1 MQAIDIFKLS
11 TRVFRTNKLRTSLT
25 IFGIG
30 VGIGTI
36 LFLVSFGFGLQKV
49 ILDQITTSDALLSLD
64 VSSEASSAIELDQES
79 EKDLQAIPEIKEVS
93 SITSVPAQIEINSL
107 NSGSVINAVNPSF
120 FRLAGTQVGQ
130 GELFKEGE
138 SKKAVISSAT
148 LKTFGISDDDNLLGK
163 MMSIKLYLSKKV
175 TEGDMGENIEEIEEI
190 KEVNLEDE
198 FEIVGIIE
206 DDNSSYVYLPYSDV
220 SHLNLPNF
228 SMSKIRVENK
238 DDLGLVRSKIIEKG
252 FSVSALSDV
261 IDEANKIF
269 QVVQIILSLFGAVAL
284 IVSAIGMFNT
294 MTIALLER
302 IQEIG
307 VMKALGASKKD
318 IWQMFLVESIVIGF
332 LGGVSGIFIG
342 IIGGKLFNFGINK
355 LANSLGGVAVNLFY
369 TPQGF
374 IIIILIF
381 STIVGFLTGLYPA
394 RRASKL
400 NALDALRYK

>member
-1 MQAIDIFKLS
+1 MQIVDVFRLA
-11 TRVFRTNKLRTSLT
+11 TRVFKTNKLRTSLT
-25 IFGIG
+25 ILGIG

-64 VSSEASSAIELDQES
+64 VYAESSSVVELNQES
-79 EKDLQAIPEIKEVS
+79 ENDLKNIPEIDEIS
-93 SITSVPAQIEINSL
+93 PITSIPAQIELDGLS
-107 NSGSVINAVNPSF
+107 SGSMVSAVNFSY
-120 FRLAGTQVGQ
+120 FRLSGAKVQKGEFFQSGQ
-130 GELFKEGE
+130 
-138 SKKAVISSAT
+138 SKKAVISSAA
-148 LKTFGISDDDNLLGK
+148 LKSFNISDEDDPLGS
-163 MMSIKLYLSKKV
+163 MLSIKLYLSKVKSTGDNESNV
-175 TEGDMGENIEEIEEI
+175 DETEEL
-190 KEVNLEDE
+190 NLESE
-198 FEIVGIIE
+198 FEIVGVVD
-206 DDNSSYVYLPYSDV
+206 DDNSYIYIPMSDV

-228 SMSKIRVENK
+228 STIKIKVVNKEELEN
-238 DDLGLVRSKIIEKG
+238 VRNQIIQMG

-269 QVVQIILSLFGAVAL
+269 QVIQIILSLFGAVAL

-307 VMKALGASKKD
+307 IMKALGASKKD
-318 IWQMFLVESIVIGF
+318 VWQMFLVESIIIGF
-332 LGGVSGIFIG
+332 LGGVSGIMIG
-342 IIGGKLFNFGINK
+342 VMGGKIFNFGINK
-355 LANSLGGVAVNLFY
+355 LANSLGGNEVNLFY
-369 TPQGF
+369 TPNEF
-374 IIIILIF
+374 ILIILVF